1 MALGL
6 ISFSVFAAVPP
17 GNDVTTNP
25 EKYFL
30 KNSEAIDSLA
40 LLPPPP
46 EVGSIAFLNDQAMYE
61 KGRLLRGT
69 ARGRLA
75 ADDANISSLKI

>member
-46 EVGSIAFLNDQAMYE
+46 S
-61 KGRLLRGT
+61 RGW
-69 ARGRLA
+69 
-75 ADDANISSLKI
+75 

>member
-46 EVGSIAFLNDQAMYE
+46 EVGSIAFLNVRPCM
-61 KGRLLRGT
+61 KR
-69 ARGRLA
+69 
-75 ADDANISSLKI
+75 ADYFVVPHVVG